1 MLTKKF
7 VKMLFKKDLKNIQ
20 KINKYNNKLI
30 IIKNDNNKKYSK
42 Y

>member
-1 MLTKKF
+1 MITKKI

-20 KINKYNNKLI
+20 KINKSNNKLI
-30 IIKNDNNKKYSK
+30 IIKNDNNEKYSK